1 MQDAIKVHM
10 YCTYDLHSKQDKA
23 QKKDVEFLTSLW
35 QLVKYTKKLHL
46 LIIRN
51 NQENNIL
58 LMYID
63 VLLKEVQS
71 NEIST
76 DNKFKPP
83 G

>member
-1 MQDAIKVHM
+1 M
-10 YCTYDLHSKQDKA
+10 HSKQDKA

-35 QLVKYTKKLHL
+35 QLVKYTKELHL

-58 LMYID
+58 LMHID